1 MAGNFNNANL
11 MQNDKIKTLSYK
23 GDNFNA
29 NSNNFNNP
37 NVKPENDKIWNLS
50 NNDDANL
57 QTTKTNLGFSK

>member
-1 MAGNFNNANL
+1 
-11 MQNDKIKTLSYK
+11 MQNDKINTLSYK